1 MMTHVAVHISMTLIK
16 VVAINEEGNSMELQ
30 FQITLEWK
38 ENIAT
43 FRKLKKRTFLNALS
57 EDDIKSLWLPLVV
70 YTNTDQQKTTR
81 LGMEWE
87 WTTNVQ
93 VKREGRFERSGYDE
107 MEEIELFKGAENSLV
122 MKQTYTHKF
131 QCVFHLEKY
140 PFDTQVFNH
149 KKRL

>member
-131 QCVFHLEKY
+131 QCVFQLEKY